1 MSKKGFTIIE
11 VLVTLIILSMI
22 AIISSNI
29 LQSSLE
35 SEKISSQRLNSIK
48 ELNLASSILRRDIRQ
63 IANVS
68 IKDFYGNKINGTFI
82 SELGSENLMFTT
94 KVKSFSNEVSPL
106 KRVQYVI
113 ENKNFIRK
121 QYYSS
126 NPYNQDEFTKSIII
140 NDIDNLKL
148 SFLNEN
154 KWHQSWPV
162 SPITSKKIPT
172 LIKIEFRLD
181 NKDYS
186 WLINPNIEYALQN

>member
-29 LQSSLE
+29 LQSSIE
-35 SEKISSQRLNSIK
+35 SEKVSSLRLNSIK

-154 KWHQSWPV
+154 NWHQSWPV

-186 WLINPNIEYALQN
+186 WVINPNIEYALQN

>member
-35 SEKISSQRLNSIK
+35 SEKVSSQRLYSIK

-126 NPYNQDEFTKSIII
+126 NPYNQDEYTKSIII

-154 KWHQSWPV
+154 KWHKSWPV

-186 WLINPNIEYALQN
+186 WVINPNIEYALQN

>member
-1 MSKKGFTIIE
+1 MNNKGFTIIE

-22 AIISSNI
+22 AIITSNI

-162 SPITSKKIPT
+162 SPITSEKIPT

-186 WLINPNIEYALQN
+186 WVINPNIEYALQN

>member
-11 VLVTLIILSMI
+11 VLVTLIILSII

-29 LQSSLE
+29 LQSSIE
-35 SEKISSQRLNSIK
+35 SEKVSSLRLNSIK

-186 WLINPNIEYALQN
+186 WVINPNIEYALQN

>member
-29 LQSSLE
+29 LQSSIE
-35 SEKISSQRLNSIK
+35 SEKVSSLRLNSIK

-154 KWHQSWPV
+154 KWHKSWPV

-186 WLINPNIEYALQN
+186 WVINPNIEYALQN

>member
-1 MSKKGFTIIE
+1 MNNKGFTIIE

-22 AIISSNI
+22 AIITSNI

-35 SEKISSQRLNSIK
+35 SEKESTQRLNSIK

-68 IKDFYGNKINGTFI
+68 IKDFYGNKMYGTFI
-82 SELGSENLMFTT
+82 SELNSDNLMFTT

-106 KRVQYVI
+106 KRVQYVV
-113 ENKNFIRK
+113 EDKNFVRK
-121 QYYSS
+121 QYYST
-126 NPYNQDEFTKSIII
+126 NPYNEDEYTKSIII
-140 NDIDNLKL
+140 NDIDKLQL

-172 LIKIEFRLD
+172 LIKIEFSLD
-181 NKDYS
+181 NKDYN
-186 WLINPNIEYALQN
+186 WIINPNIDYALQN

>member
-1 MSKKGFTIIE
+1 MNNKGFTIIE

-22 AIISSNI
+22 AIITSNI

-162 SPITSKKIPT
+162 SPITSKKIPI

-186 WLINPNIEYALQN
+186 WVINPNIEYALQN

>member
-35 SEKISSQRLNSIK
+35 SEKVSSQRLNSIK

-126 NPYNQDEFTKSIII
+126 NPYNQDEYTKSIII

-186 WLINPNIEYALQN
+186 WVINPNIEYALQN

>member
-1 MSKKGFTIIE
+1 MSNKGFTIIE

-29 LQSSLE
+29 LQSSIE
-35 SEKISSQRLNSIK
+35 SEKVSSLRLNSIK

-126 NPYNQDEFTKSIII
+126 NPYNQDEYTKSIII

-154 KWHQSWPV
+154 KWYQSWPV

-186 WLINPNIEYALQN
+186 WVINPNIEYALQN

>member
-1 MSKKGFTIIE
+1 MSNKGFTIIE

-29 LQSSLE
+29 LQSSIE
-35 SEKISSQRLNSIK
+35 SEKVSSLRLNSIK

-126 NPYNQDEFTKSIII
+126 NPYNQDEYTKSIII

-186 WLINPNIEYALQN
+186 WVINPNIEYALQN

>member
-1 MSKKGFTIIE
+1 MNNKGFNIIE

-22 AIISSNI
+22 AIITSNI

-186 WLINPNIEYALQN
+186 WVINPNIEYALQN

>member
-1 MSKKGFTIIE
+1 MNNKGFTIIE

-22 AIISSNI
+22 AIITSNI

-82 SELGSENLMFTT
+82 SELGSENFMFTT

-148 SFLNEN
+148 SFLNKN

-186 WLINPNIEYALQN
+186 WVINPNIEYALQN

>member
-1 MSKKGFTIIE
+1 MNNKGFTIIE

-35 SEKISSQRLNSIK
+35 SEKVSSQRLNSIK

-126 NPYNQDEFTKSIII
+126 NPYNQDEYIKSIII

-186 WLINPNIEYALQN
+186 WVINPNIEYALQN

>member
-1 MSKKGFTIIE
+1 
-11 VLVTLIILSMI
+11 MI

-29 LQSSLE
+29 LQSSIE
-35 SEKISSQRLNSIK
+35 SEKVSSLRLNSIK

-186 WLINPNIEYALQN
+186 WVINPNIEYALQN

>member
-29 LQSSLE
+29 LQSSIE
-35 SEKISSQRLNSIK
+35 SEKVSSLRLNSIK

-106 KRVQYVI
+106 KRVEYVI
-113 ENKNFIRK
+113 ENKNLIRK

-186 WLINPNIEYALQN
+186 WVINPNIEYALQN

>member
-35 SEKISSQRLNSIK
+35 SEKVSSQRLYSIK

-126 NPYNQDEFTKSIII
+126 NPYNQDEYTKSIII

-172 LIKIEFRLD
+172 LIKIDFRLD

-186 WLINPNIEYALQN
+186 WVINPNIEYALQN

>member
-1 MSKKGFTIIE
+1 MNNKGFTIIE

-22 AIISSNI
+22 AIITSNI

-35 SEKISSQRLNSIK
+35 SEKESTQRLNSIK

-68 IKDFYGNKINGTFI
+68 IKDFYGNKMYGTFI
-82 SELGSENLMFTT
+82 SELNSDNLMFTT
-94 KVKSFSNEVSPL
+94 KVKSFSNEVSPF
-106 KRVQYVI
+106 KRVQYVV
-113 ENKNFIRK
+113 EDKNFVRK

-126 NPYNQDEFTKSIII
+126 NPYNQDEYAKSIII
-140 NDIDNLKL
+140 NDIDKLQL

-172 LIKIEFRLD
+172 LIKIEFSLD
-181 NKDYS
+181 NKDYN
-186 WLINPNIEYALQN
+186 WIINPNIDYALQN

>member
-35 SEKISSQRLNSIK
+35 SEKVSSQRLYSIK

-94 KVKSFSNEVSPL
+94 KVKSFSNEVSSL

-126 NPYNQDEFTKSIII
+126 NPYNQDEYTKSIII

-186 WLINPNIEYALQN
+186 WVINPNIEYALQN

>member
-1 MSKKGFTIIE
+1 MSNKGFTIIE

-29 LQSSLE
+29 LQSSIE
-35 SEKISSQRLNSIK
+35 SEKVSSLRLNSIK

-181 NKDYS
+181 NKEYS
-186 WLINPNIEYALQN
+186 WVINPNIEYALQN

>member
-35 SEKISSQRLNSIK
+35 SEKVSSQRLYSIK

-126 NPYNQDEFTKSIII
+126 NPYDQDEYTKSIII

-172 LIKIEFRLD
+172 LIKIDFRLD

-186 WLINPNIEYALQN
+186 WVINPNIEYVLQN

>member
-186 WLINPNIEYALQN
+186 WVINPNIEYALQN

>member
-1 MSKKGFTIIE
+1 MNNKGFTIIE

-22 AIISSNI
+22 AIITSNI

-35 SEKISSQRLNSIK
+35 SEKESTQRLNSIK

-68 IKDFYGNKINGTFI
+68 IKDFYGNKMYGTFI
-82 SELGSENLMFTT
+82 SELNSDNLMFTT
-94 KVKSFSNEVSPL
+94 KVKSFSNTVSPF
-106 KRVQYVI
+106 KRVQYVV
-113 ENKNFIRK
+113 EDKNFVRK
-121 QYYSS
+121 QYYST
-126 NPYNQDEFTKSIII
+126 NPYNEDEYTKSIII
-140 NDIDNLKL
+140 NDIDKLQL

-172 LIKIEFRLD
+172 LIKIEFSLD
-181 NKDYS
+181 DKDYN
-186 WLINPNIEYALQN
+186 WIINPNIDYALQN

>member
-35 SEKISSQRLNSIK
+35 SEKVSSQRLYSIK

-186 WLINPNIEYALQN
+186 WVINPNIEYALQN

>member
-29 LQSSLE
+29 LQSSIE
-35 SEKISSQRLNSIK
+35 SEKVSSLRLNSIK

-68 IKDFYGNKINGTFI
+68 IKDFYGNKINGTFF

-172 LIKIEFRLD
+172 LIKIDFRLD

-186 WLINPNIEYALQN
+186 WVINPNIEYALQN

>member
-35 SEKISSQRLNSIK
+35 SEKVSSQRLNSIK

-82 SELGSENLMFTT
+82 NELGSENLMFTT

-186 WLINPNIEYALQN
+186 WVINPNIEYALQN

>member
-22 AIISSNI
+22 AIITSNI

-35 SEKISSQRLNSIK
+35 SEKVSSLRLNSIK

-186 WLINPNIEYALQN
+186 WVINPNIEYALQN

>member
-1 MSKKGFTIIE
+1 MNNKGFTIIE

-22 AIISSNI
+22 AIITSNI

-35 SEKISSQRLNSIK
+35 SEKESTQRLNSIK

-68 IKDFYGNKINGTFI
+68 IKDFYGNKMYGTFI
-82 SELGSENLMFTT
+82 SELNSDNLMFTT

-106 KRVQYVI
+106 KRVQYVV
-113 ENKNFIRK
+113 EDKSFVRK
-121 QYYSS
+121 QYYSL
-126 NPYNQDEFTKSIII
+126 NPYNQDENTKSIII
-140 NDIDNLKL
+140 NDIDELQL

-172 LIKIEFRLD
+172 LIKIEFSLD
-181 NKDYS
+181 NKDYN
-186 WLINPNIEYALQN
+186 WIINPNIDYALQN

>member
-35 SEKISSQRLNSIK
+35 SEKVSSQRLNSIK

-82 SELGSENLMFTT
+82 SELGLENLMFTT

-126 NPYNQDEFTKSIII
+126 NPYNQDEYTKSIII

-186 WLINPNIEYALQN
+186 WVINPNIEYALQN

>member
-1 MSKKGFTIIE
+1 MNNKGFTIIE

-22 AIISSNI
+22 AIITSNI

-121 QYYSS
+121 QYSSS

-186 WLINPNIEYALQN
+186 WVINPNIEYALQN

>member
-29 LQSSLE
+29 LQSSIE
-35 SEKISSQRLNSIK
+35 SEKVSSLRLNSIK

-68 IKDFYGNKINGTFI
+68 IKDFSGNKINGTFI

-186 WLINPNIEYALQN
+186 WVINPNIEYALQN

>member
-1 MSKKGFTIIE
+1 MNNKGFTIIE

-22 AIISSNI
+22 AIITSNI

-35 SEKISSQRLNSIK
+35 SEKISSQHLNSIK

-172 LIKIEFRLD
+172 LIKIEFRLN

-186 WLINPNIEYALQN
+186 WVINPNIEYALQN

>member
-1 MSKKGFTIIE
+1 MNNKGFTIIE

-22 AIISSNI
+22 AIITSNI
-29 LQSSLE
+29 LQSSLQ

-186 WLINPNIEYALQN
+186 WVINPNIEYALQN

>member
-1 MSKKGFTIIE
+1 MNNKGFTIIE

-35 SEKISSQRLNSIK
+35 SEKVSSQRLNSIK

-186 WLINPNIEYALQN
+186 WVINPNIEYALQN

>member
-29 LQSSLE
+29 LQSSIE
-35 SEKISSQRLNSIK
+35 SEKVSSLRLNSIK

-63 IANVS
+63 IANIS
-68 IKDFYGNKINGTFI
+68 IKDFYRNKINGTFI

-186 WLINPNIEYALQN
+186 WVINPNIEYALQN